1 MTCAVAAK
9 ELAVSVQDQ
18 VMVLQTLSAAHLA
31 NNEAK
36 QARSYPTHIYTA
48 FRWLLVNVS
57 CKPGAC
63 YSSMRLDPQLQFGE
77 SRLDL
82 QRLRPWSAP
91 AAAVT
96 SVARASS

>member
-48 FRWLLVNVS
+48 FTYAFSMLLVN
-57 CKPGAC
+57 
-63 YSSMRLDPQLQFGE
+63 F
-77 SRLDL
+77 
-82 QRLRPWSAP
+82 
-91 AAAVT
+91 
-96 SVARASS
+96 